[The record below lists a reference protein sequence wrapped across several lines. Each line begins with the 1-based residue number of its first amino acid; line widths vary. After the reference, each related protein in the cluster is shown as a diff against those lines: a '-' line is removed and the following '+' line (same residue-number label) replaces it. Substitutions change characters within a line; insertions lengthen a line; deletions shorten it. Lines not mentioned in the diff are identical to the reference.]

1 MANKDAKGTQQQ
13 EKVIESVSKT
23 EQFYNEN
30 KKLIWGCLI
39 GIVVIGLAILGYR
52 KFIYE
57 PKAAEAAAQMFPA
70 ENSFINGEFQLA
82 LDGDGN
88 NMGLRDIISE
98 YGNKAGKAVYLY
110 AGLSALNLQQY
121 DEAIKYL
128 KKYKAKDNIMTARA
142 RPPATGFMPRI
153 ISSGSALLPAAAT
166 SMPCSRSPFSYMTRA
181 AMPRVAVKKPKG
193 AATKAVM
200 MQALRACL
208 AFLELSTGCRPAW
221 AVQAPSRDAMIQL
234 ETLLPPMVNIFQK
247 LPPLSAWRL
256 EMPVLKASMPPARLT
271 AMTMAMM
278 TPTYMT
284 IRCITFVEA
293 TAFMPP
299 ARV

>member
-39 GIVVIGLAILGYR
+39 GVVVIGLAILGYR

-142 RPPATGFMPRI
+142 LMAIGDSYEGLGDTANALAYWDKSTKVDEEMLFNASTIIKMGITYEEQGQPEKALACYKKIEDKYPQSIEGYDIAKYITRI
-153 ISSGSALLPAAAT
+153 
-166 SMPCSRSPFSYMTRA
+166 
-181 AMPRVAVKKPKG
+181 
-193 AATKAVM
+193 
-200 MQALRACL
+200 
-208 AFLELSTGCRPAW
+208 
-221 AVQAPSRDAMIQL
+221 
-234 ETLLPPMVNIFQK
+234 ET
-247 LPPLSAWRL
+247 
-256 EMPVLKASMPPARLT
+256 AR
-271 AMTMAMM
+271 
-278 TPTYMT
+278 
-284 IRCITFVEA
+284 
-293 TAFMPP
+293 
-299 ARV
+299 